1 MQAASKLAQNV
12 PSALFVLFIGPWS
25 DKFGRRKLLIV
36 APIVGF
42 VYLSLFYLLNVIF
55 YEELNADF
63 LLLESLQVRY
73 LDIIKQIN

>member
-36 APIVGF
+36 APIAGF
-42 VYLSLFYLLNVIF
+42 VYLSVFYLVCVIF
-55 YEELNADF
+55 FDELNADY
-63 LLLESLQVRY
+63 LMLESLQVGK
-73 LDIIKQIN
+73 LLSFS